1 MNRIVRRMPL
11 EKPLPKMTRV
21 AAYARVSS
29 AKDAM
34 HHSLSAQISY
44 YTDLICRNPGWV
56 CAGVFADEAVTGTR
70 DTREG
75 FQQLL
80 SACREGRVDAVI
92 TKSISRFA
100 RNTVTLLE
108 TVREL
113 KALGIDVFFEEQNVH
128 TLSADGELILTILAS
143 YAQEE
148 SRSVSE
154 NMKWRVR
161 KNFKE
166 GKPWNGTMYG
176 YRLHGGV
183 LAVEQQ
189 EAEVVRRIFREY
201 LGGKGMEAIAKELN
215 GEGVPTRFGRK
226 WRKES
231 VFSILHNYAYT
242 GSLLLQTTFRDDHL
256 TKRKCVND
264 GQLPRYHAE
273 NTHEAI
279 VSREEYESVQ
289 AEIARR
295 AEKHAPR
302 GKDYRG
308 RYPFSGLIVCGC
320 CGKRYRRKITATGPV
335 WICSTF
341 NSQGKAA
348 CPSRQIPEQVL
359 MDLTADMDIGE
370 LTEIRAEAE
379 NRLVFRFKDGRETVK
394 HWQPRSR
401 ADSWTPEMREAARQR
416 EDELLRE
423 ERAVRSGV
431 VLRKRNNKE

>member
-1 MNRIVRRMPL
+1 MNRVVRRVPL
-11 EKPLPKMTRV
+11 EKPLPKLTRV

-44 YTDLICRNPGWV
+44 YTDLIHHNPGWV

-75 FQQLL
+75 FRQLL
-80 SACREGRVDAVI
+80 AACREGRVDAVI

-166 GKPWNGTMYG
+166 GKPWNGTMLG
-176 YRLHGGV
+176 YRCRNGILV
-183 LAVEQQ
+183 VEPN
-189 EAEVVRRIFREY
+189 EAAIVRRVFREY
-201 LGGKGMEAIAKELN
+201 LAGKGVTAISKGLNEA
-215 GEGVPTRFGRK
+215 GVPTRYGNR
-226 WRKES
+226 WSNGS
-231 VFSILHNYAYT
+231 VSSILRNYAYT
-242 GSLLLQTTFRDDHL
+242 GSLLLQTTFREDHL
-256 TKRKCVND
+256 TKRKCTND

-273 NTHEAI
+273 DTHEAI
-279 VSREEYESVQ
+279 ISKEVFDAVQ

-295 AEKHAPR
+295 AEKHAPH
-302 GKDYRG
+302 GKGCRS
-308 RYPFSGLIVCGC
+308 RYPFSGLIVCGN
-320 CGKRYRRKITATGPV
+320 CGKHYRRKITATGPV

-348 CPSRQIPEQVL
+348 CPSRQIPESVL
-359 MDLTADMDIGE
+359 LEYVTE
-370 LTEIRAEAE
+370 LTENSPIAEIRAEQG
-379 NRLVFRFKDGRETVK
+379 NQLLFRFKDGRETVK
-394 HWQPRSR
+394 HWQLRSR
-401 ADSWTPEMREAARQR
+401 ADSWTPDMRETARQKALER
-416 EDELLRE
+416 SKYRCLR
-423 ERAVRSGV
+423 
-431 VLRKRNNKE
+431 